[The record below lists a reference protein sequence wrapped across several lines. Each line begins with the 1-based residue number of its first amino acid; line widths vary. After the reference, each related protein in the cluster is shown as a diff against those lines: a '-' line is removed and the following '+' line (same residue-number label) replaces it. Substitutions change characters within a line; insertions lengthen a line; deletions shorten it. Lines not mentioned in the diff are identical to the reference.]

1 MSLKLKLLEPTFAVL
16 KLTPPQPFPE
26 WLRDCDTFFLT
37 QTSDEYSI
45 FAPESCIPSE
55 ITRTGG
61 YRCLRVDGDLAFD
74 AVGVVARV
82 SRPLAEAGMSLFV
95 VSTHDRDYVL
105 VHKDDI
111 ENAKKVYETAG
122 FTVNG

>member
-1 MSLKLKLLEPTFAVL
+1 MSLTLKLLEPEFAVL
-16 KLTPPQPFPE
+16 KLTPPQPFPA
-26 WLRDCDTFFLT
+26 WLRDCDTFFLA

-45 FAPESCIPSE
+45 FAPESCIPAAVE
-55 ITRTGG
+55 RTGG
-61 YRCLRVDGDLAFD
+61 YRCLRVDGELAFD
-74 AVGVVARV
+74 EVGVVARV
-82 SRPLAEAGMSLFV
+82 SRPLAEAGMSLFM

-105 VHKDDI
+105 VHEDDM